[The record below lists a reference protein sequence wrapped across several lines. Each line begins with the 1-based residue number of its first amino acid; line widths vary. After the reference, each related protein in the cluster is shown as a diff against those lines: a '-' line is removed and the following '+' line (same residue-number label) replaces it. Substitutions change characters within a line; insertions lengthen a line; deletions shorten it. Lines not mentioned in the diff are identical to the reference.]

1 MLKMFKLINEARKDE
16 KGATMMEYAILV
28 TLISLIAGSAVYA
41 VGSGVSKK
49 FASVNTCLTSN
60 NGTSC

>member
-1 MLKMFKLINEARKDE
+1 MLKIFKLITEVRKDE
-16 KGATMMEYAILV
+16 KGATMMEYALMV
-28 TLISLIAGSAVYA
+28 TLVSLIAGSAVYA
-41 VGSGVSKK
+41 VGSGVSTK